1 VDLKVRVFGGR
12 SFSGTLYLDGRINN
26 ETVGVLD
33 QALAGMIASPV
44 KVVVFDLTRL
54 EYTSSVGLRSFFQT
68 QKLMTERG
76 GKAVLFCP
84 TPPVRKV
91 LEIANATDLTAVFAT
106 VEELDRYL
114 DEVQRQIMEVK

>member
-1 VDLKVRVFGGR
+1 MDLKVRVFGGR
-12 SFSGTLYLDGRINN
+12 SFSGTLFVEGRITND
-26 ETVGVLD
+26 TIAVLD
-33 QALAGMIASPV
+33 EALAGVLASPV

-54 EYTSSVGLRSFFQT
+54 DYTSSVGLRSFFRT
-68 QKLMTERG
+68 QKVMAERG

-114 DEVQRQIMEVK
+114 DEVQRQVTHGV